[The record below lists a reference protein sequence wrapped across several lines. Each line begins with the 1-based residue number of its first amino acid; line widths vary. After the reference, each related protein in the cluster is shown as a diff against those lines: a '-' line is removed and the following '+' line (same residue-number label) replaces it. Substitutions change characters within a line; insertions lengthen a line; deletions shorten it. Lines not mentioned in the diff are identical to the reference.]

1 MTDFNKIGS
10 AQASQSSQ
18 ELTPVQ
24 KQALSRL
31 HDAATQFEGVF
42 LEMVMNAMNDTVPKD
57 SIFGDQ
63 SSSEQTWQSMLSDER
78 AQAMAKSGGLGIG
91 KVLEEQLRNQVLG
104 DAQQEAHVDVNRR
117 IDP

>member
-1 MTDFNKIGS
+1 MSDFNKIGD
-10 AQASQSSQ
+10 AAKTQRAP
-18 ELTPVQ
+18 ELTTVQ

-31 HDAATQFEGVF
+31 HDATTQLEGVF
-42 LEMVMNAMNDTVPKD
+42 LQMVMSAMNDTVPKD
-57 SIFGDQ
+57 SIFGQ
-63 SSSEQTWQSMLSDER
+63 ESASEQTWQGMLSDER
-78 AQAMAKSGGLGIG
+78 AQAMAKSGALGIG

>member
-1 MTDFNKIGS
+1 MSDFNKIGGVQ
-10 AQASQSSQ
+10 QAKPAQ

-31 HDAATQFEGVF
+31 HDAATQLEGVF
-42 LEMVMNAMNDTVPKD
+42 LQMVMTAMNDTVPKD
-57 SIFGDQ
+57 SIFGQ
-63 SSSEQTWQSMLSDER
+63 ESASEQTWQGMLSDER

-91 KVLEEQLRNQVLG
+91 KILEDQLRNQVLG
-104 DAQQEAHVDVNRR
+104 DAQHEAHVDVNRR

>member
-1 MTDFNKIGS
+1 MADFGKIGD
-10 AQASQSSQ
+10 ALNAAKTP

-31 HDAATQFEGVF
+31 HDATTQLEGVF
-42 LEMVMNAMNDTVPKD
+42 LQMVMSAMNDTVPKD
-57 SIFGDQ
+57 SIFGQ
-63 SSSEQTWQSMLSDER
+63 ESSSEQTWEGMLSDER
-78 AQAMAKSGGLGIG
+78 AQAIAKSGSLGIG
-91 KVLEEQLRNQVLG
+91 KILEHQLKSQVLG